1 MSVIG
6 LTWAGV
12 ATAAT
17 IGAAAVSIGGKI
29 WGGLTAGSDENKARI
44 AEAKAAAE
52 EYKDA
57 KVGMLNK
64 QYGTTVDKLNLTTD
78 TAESRASQS
87 ASKNLT
93 DLVGQVQNVTAKSN
107 MATNQSVTRMKET
120 AADDIYSAYNTSMK
134 STVGAR
140 DLGIESAGT
149 TRDMS
154 IADAELD
161 YADRLADIEAEPD
174 DFWEGMYS

>member
-17 IGAAAVSIGGKI
+17 VAAAAVSIGGKVL
-29 WGGLTAGSDENKARI
+29 GGLGASSDENKARI

-52 EYKDA
+52 EYKEA
-57 KVGMLNK
+57 KVGMLNT
-64 QYGTTVDKLNLTTD
+64 QYGTTVDKLNLTAD
-78 TAESRASQS
+78 NTAEKSSLGAN
-87 ASKNLT
+87 KNLT

-107 MATNQSVTRMKET
+107 MATNQSVAKMQES
-120 AADDIYSAYNTSMK
+120 ASGDIYSAYNTSIE
-134 STVGAR
+134 SAVGAR
-140 DLGIESAGT
+140 DLGIKSAGT
-149 TRDMS
+149 TRDLS

-161 YADRLADIEAEPD
+161 YADRMADIEAEPD
-174 DFWEGMYS
+174 DFWEGMYA